1 MQECVKKLEKGE
13 ANGQYD
19 HTCGAQWT
27 VNTVLTNGNRKFK
40 NELCKRKLTL
50 KIII

>member
-19 HTCGAQWT
+19 HTFGAQA
-27 VNTVLTNGNRKFK
+27 NPRPKKFVFYCADFP
-40 NELCKRKLTL
+40 E
-50 KIII
+50 IG